1 MEHRRPSKTD
11 IVDAIIGEATKF
23 QFTGDKRDGAPP
35 QITLQNFLSEMY
47 RYGAKALR
55 ARLSRLTYAELLDE
69 LETSAVHVAT
79 LQEYVKNAL
88 AQLERDDRYA
98 DMRARSER
106 QSEIAKRP
114 RLQLA
119 ILAAARYYRDQ
130 GMNAGEAWDALY
142 KNPFKTVD
150 GSIVKIEGSKLSRL
164 KQRMRVISPDG
175 RIQKRSI
182 GFNQWRQS
190 YWGAAAKPG

>member
-1 MEHRRPSKTD
+1 MEQRRPTKTD
-11 IVDAIIGEATKF
+11 IVDAIIGEATNG
-23 QFTGDKRDGAPP
+23 QFTGDKRDGTPP
-35 QITLQNFLSEMY
+35 PITRQNFLSEMY

-79 LQEYVKNAL
+79 LQEYVKNAV

-114 RLQLA
+114 RLQPA
-119 ILAAARYYRDQ
+119 ILGAARRCRDR
-130 GMNAGEAWDALY
+130 GMTAREAWDALY
-142 KNPFKTVD
+142 KTPFETDDGDTVE
-150 GSIVKIEGSKLSRL
+150 IEGPKLRL
-164 KQRMRVISPDG
+164 KQRMRVISRDG
-175 RIQKRSI
+175 RQRKRAIS
-182 GFNQWRQS
+182 FAQWRKN
-190 YWGAAAKPG
+190 YWTGTQPG